1 MNRRQALPLLA
12 AFPFAARTWAQT
24 RATAGHRLF
33 IGTGHA
39 LLVGPDGTLKSYDMS
54 GNRNQVPAP
63 PYLGLGDERPID
75 SYALYPIAGIS
86 KVVSAAAGSGT
97 SFAVLADGRVLA
109 WGSCGLGELGITPRA
124 EYEEKAQP
132 RNRAF
137 TPTPVSVQ
145 FDAVDV
151 SCKGNHV
158 MALTRDGAVYTWGRG
173 AGGQLG
179 IGPLPLVNFKTR
191 SARVEPYVPFPVR
204 VPDLSSVVAIS
215 AGNNHSL
222 ALLKDGTV
230 RAWGENRFGQVG
242 DGSTTNRDRP
252 VPVSGVSHA
261 VSIAAG
267 WNFSVAV
274 LSDGSVM
281 EWGATHGNPTPRPTP
296 AAVAGALGIRSAVAG
311 GMHVAAITAAGGVMT
326 WGENGHYETGR
337 GRNASE
343 APALVKGLADV
354 KSLAAADG
362 TTTAVLGSGRVMTW
376 GEVRPWTRPDEGQP
390 DLSPFPILLWVDGLD
405 QP

>member
-1 MNRRQALPLLA
+1 
-12 AFPFAARTWAQT
+12 
-24 RATAGHRLF
+24 
-33 IGTGHA
+33 
-39 LLVGPDGTLKSYDMS
+39 
-54 GNRNQVPAP
+54 
-63 PYLGLGDERPID
+63 
-75 SYALYPIAGIS
+75 
-86 KVVSAAAGSGT
+86 
-97 SFAVLADGRVLA
+97 
-109 WGSCGLGELGITPRA
+109 
-124 EYEEKAQP
+124 
-132 RNRAF
+132 
-137 TPTPVSVQ
+137 
-145 FDAVDV
+145 
-151 SCKGNHV
+151 
-158 MALTRDGAVYTWGRG
+158 
-173 AGGQLG
+173 
-179 IGPLPLVNFKTR
+179 
-191 SARVEPYVPFPVR
+191 
-204 VPDLSSVVAIS
+204 
-215 AGNNHSL
+215 
-222 ALLKDGTV
+222 
-230 RAWGENRFGQVG
+230 
-242 DGSTTNRDRP
+242 
-252 VPVSGVSHA
+252 VSHA